1 MLCIE
6 VWCEDS
12 TEHIQVSSRCDEPIQ
27 ISCEVDELI
36 NIWSNLCEQIEISSE
51 DASDHIEIYSD
62 WYSSIEIWSSFVCT
76 IDSEQKYLILSY
88 LNETNPPDD
97 LVVFISDKYTSYI
110 DVISNLNWDLIKK

>member
-36 NIWSNLCEQIEISSE
+36 SIWSDLCEQIQISSE
-51 DASDHIEIYSD
+51 DVSDHIEIYSD
-62 WYSSIEIWSSFVCT
+62 WYPSIEIWSSFVCS
-76 IDSEQKYLILSY
+76 ISEGEKYLILKN
-88 LNETNPPDD
+88 LNKTNPPEQ
-97 LVVFISDKYTSYI
+97 LIVFISDKFTNSI
-110 DVISNLNWDLIKK
+110 DVISNLNWDINKI